1 VNSSAELEVHA
12 LWITGPQRSEVRSE
26 RLAPLRLGNVR
37 VRALFSGISRG
48 SEALVYRHAVPPSER
63 ERMRA
68 PHQVGTLPGPIKY
81 GYSNVGEIV
90 AGSSALLGR
99 RVFCLYPHQTAYDVP
114 ENAVIPLPEGLP
126 PERAVLGANMETAL
140 NALWDA
146 APLIGQRIV
155 VVGAGV
161 VGALCAY
168 LAARL
173 PGTEVCLVDRLPER
187 AALAAAFGARFA
199 LPSAA
204 PGGADL
210 VIHASGSAE
219 GLALAL
225 SLAADEATVL
235 ELSWY
240 GDQQI
245 SLPLGAAFHA
255 GRLRLQSSQVGRV
268 APAMRG
274 RRTHAERLALALLL
288 LRDPVLDHLVSGECE
303 LEGLPAQLPV
313 LFGAASTL
321 CQRVRYS

>member
-1 VNSSAELEVHA
+1 L
-12 LWITGPQRSEVRSE
+12 RSGE
-26 RLAPLRLGNVR
+26 VR

-48 SEALVYRHAVPPSER
+48 SEALVYRHAVPISER

-68 PHQVGTLPGPIKY
+68 PHQAGTLPGPIKY
-81 GYSNVGEIV
+81 GYSSVGEVI
-90 AGSSALLGR
+90 AGSVALLGR
-99 RVFCLYPHQTAYDVP
+99 HVFCLYPHQTAYDVP
-114 ENAVIPLPEGLP
+114 ENAVIPVPEGLP
-126 PERAVLGANMETAL
+126 PERAVLAANMETAL

-155 VVGAGV
+155 IVGAGV

-173 PGTEVCLVDRLPER
+173 PATEVCLVDRLPER
-187 AALAAAFGARFA
+187 AALATALGVRFA

-204 PGGADL
+204 PSGAEL

-225 SLAADEATVL
+225 SLAADEASVI

-240 GDQQI
+240 GDQAV

-274 RRTHAERLALALLL
+274 RRTHTERLALALDL
-288 LRDPVLDHLVSGECE
+288 LRDPVLDHLISGECD
-303 LEGLPAQLPV
+303 LETLPERLPV
-313 LFGAASTL
+313 LFGAAGGL